1 MDPQLIRILERV
13 IAISQTGLTY
23 TDGVFDRERYE
34 SLRELVGEILER
46 VDANPPPLQVAFPKE
61 EGYRTPKLDVRGLVL
76 RDGKVLLVRE
86 RADGC
91 WALPGG
97 WADVGISA
105 SANIEKEISEESGLV
120 TRAVRLLAL
129 LDRDKHAHDASPWH
143 TYKAF
148 FQCEI
153 VGGTLQHTLET
164 DGAEFFDL
172 AALPPLS
179 VPRIT
184 EDQIRRIC
192 ALSLDQTAQTWFD

>member
-143 TYKAF
+143 TYKAAAHARNRR
-148 FQCEI
+148 CG
-153 VGGTLQHTLET
+153 VLRLGC
-164 DGAEFFDL
+164 L
-172 AALPPLS
+172 AAALGAAHH
-179 VPRIT
+179 
-184 EDQIRRIC
+184 RRSDPSHLR
-192 ALSLDQTAQTWFD
+192 AFARPDRPNLVRLR